1 MLNVWTML
9 SIWLASLQVISAPNM
24 CSHNTSVLND
34 IWWSLWAVHHTAS
47 CNCTMWKKRP
57 YHYHYHS
64 ILHIP
69 SRELTYPTWGK
80 GKSSSKVPWKRDMLV
95 PWRVFRI
102 SPLDSDVQP
111 PPTIPPSH
119 RSHGLEPNRG
129 ESRLHNSNLACRRGA
144 WSHSPRFLGGSNA
157 GTNLL
162 WQMES
167 LFQTV
172 IQKLKMCVYCNIQ
185 MFITVLF
192 LLR

>member
-95 PWRVFRI
+95 PWRVTQTN
-102 SPLDSDVQP
+102 SKHQK
-111 PPTIPPSH
+111 PPSTLAATPTTTTNNTQH
-119 RSHGLEPNRG
+119 AYWETRNTYIHKTTETTNDNNDNNNNNNNNNNNQQP
-129 ESRLHNSNLACRRGA
+129 SN
-144 WSHSPRFLGGSNA
+144 
-157 GTNLL
+157 
-162 WQMES
+162 
-167 LFQTV
+167 
-172 IQKLKMCVYCNIQ
+172 I
-185 MFITVLF
+185 
-192 LLR
+192 